1 MPNTHEVKVEKV
13 EATNERN
20 HRKTFKGIVTSTKM
34 NKTVTVDVQRKFLH
48 PLYKKQVISNKKYH
62 ARDEKSICHVG
73 DFVRIAETRPLS
85 KTVCYCVVE
94 VITKAK

>member
-1 MPNTHEVKVEKV
+1 MPNTNEVKVEKV

-62 ARDEKSICHVG
+62 ARDEKSICH
-73 DFVRIAETRPLS
+73 I
-85 KTVCYCVVE
+85 
-94 VITKAK
+94 